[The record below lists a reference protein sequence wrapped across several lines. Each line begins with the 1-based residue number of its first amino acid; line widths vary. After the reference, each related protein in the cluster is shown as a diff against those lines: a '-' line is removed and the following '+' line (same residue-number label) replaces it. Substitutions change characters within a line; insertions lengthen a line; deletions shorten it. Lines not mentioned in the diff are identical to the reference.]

1 MTQFVSE
8 SNEKSIKRAGKIE
21 EFVYNTSFIGII
33 IFL

>member
-21 EFVYNTSFIGII
+21 EFVYNTTFNGKV